1 MKNYYKFTIAMED
14 TNIKIKL
21 DLAENVDVELDK
33 MSITALESF
42 LKVTNALKN
51 IAATVSENVIF
62 SIEKGSAAAVV
73 HGSKYEIQ
81 TIYGKIDEAIEGKSD
96 DGIITKNLRDIQNEI
111 KNDVLQY
118 QFFYSNIKLEER
130 IKNATKIKKKSK
142 YKSYRNEFRILTG
155 KFNEVGGQTINY
167 HLEYPGGGQETI
179 DCTISEALELKDF
192 LFQNISCL
200 VKKKI
205 ADNDIVKPTFIHCAF
220 LATDQISRFRSFI
233 DLLQEKDDII
243 DRLDIIYDF
252 FDSSPSVIADMA
264 TMLKAS
270 INLFDDINELKTLL
284 IISKGMKDNEHIKGI
299 RNSVL
304 SNFELQMNKM

>member
-51 IAATVSENVIF
+51 IAAAVSENVVF
-62 SIEKGSAAAVV
+62 SIERGSAAAVV
-73 HGSKYEIQ
+73 HGSVSEIQ

-155 KFNEVGGQTINY
+155 KFNEVGGQNINY

-205 ADNDIVKPTFIHCAF
+205 ANNDIVKPTFIHCAF
-220 LATDQISRFRSFI
+220 LATNQISRFRNFVDI
-233 DLLQEKDDII
+233 LQEKDDII
-243 DRLDIIYDF
+243 DRLDVIYNF

-284 IISKGMKDNEHIKGI
+284 IISKGMKDNEHIKSI

-304 SNFELQMNKM
+304 SNFELQMNKL

>member
-14 TNIKIKL
+14 NNIKIKL
-21 DLAENVDVELDK
+21 DLAENIDVELDK

-51 IAATVSENVIF
+51 IATAVSENVVF
-62 SIEKGSAAAVV
+62 SIERGSAAAVV
-73 HGSKYEIQ
+73 HGSASEIQ

-155 KFNEVGGQTINY
+155 KFNEVGGQNINY

-179 DCTISEALELKDF
+179 DCTISEA
-192 LFQNISCL
+192 
-200 VKKKI
+200 
-205 ADNDIVKPTFIHCAF
+205 
-220 LATDQISRFRSFI
+220 
-233 DLLQEKDDII
+233 
-243 DRLDIIYDF
+243 F
-252 FDSSPSVIADMA
+252 F
-264 TMLKAS
+264 
-270 INLFDDINELKTLL
+270 
-284 IISKGMKDNEHIKGI
+284 ISKYLMFSKEEDC
-299 RNSVL
+299 
-304 SNFELQMNKM
+304 

>member
-51 IAATVSENVIF
+51 IAAAVSENVIF

-73 HGSKYEIQ
+73 HGSVSEIR
-81 TIYGKIDEAIEGKSD
+81 TIYRKIDEAIEGKSD

-205 ADNDIVKPTFIHCAF
+205 ADNDIAKPTFIHCTF
-220 LATDQISRFRSFI
+220 LAADQISRFRNFV

-243 DRLDIIYDF
+243 DRLDVIYDF
-252 FDSSPSVIADMA
+252 FDSSPSVIGDMA

-284 IISKGMKDNEHIKGI
+284 ILSKGMKDNEHIKSI

-304 SNFELQMNKM
+304 SNFELQMNKL